1 MGESSIM
8 PTFDEVVEKL
18 RARETLPPLYPMRPW
33 DESLSHQ
40 IIETGNEALFGTLS
54 SGAAAT
60 MMDACRAG
68 LLLWNDDLDRSH
80 DIAQGIANA
89 TGSFWHAIMHRREG
103 DAANSHYWWRR
114 TGSHPA
120 FDDVYSEAMSVL
132 ENESSGEAQE
142 FAATL
147 KRAGTWV
154 PMEFVGRCEMARRGH
169 LPGDWL
175 QHMQVAE
182 MSALLEWCR
191 SQLSRS

>member
-1 MGESSIM
+1 M
-8 PTFDEVVEKL
+8 TVFDEVVEKL
-18 RARETLPPLYPMRPW
+18 RARDPLPPLYPTRPW
-33 DESLSHQ
+33 DESLSRQ
-40 IIETGNEALFGTLS
+40 IVQASNEALFGTVS
-54 SGAAAT
+54 PGGAAAT

-80 DIAQGIANA
+80 DIAQGIADA

-114 TGSHPA
+114 TGAHPA

-132 ENESSGEAQE
+132 ENESSREPQE
-142 FAATL
+142 FAAML

-169 LPGDWL
+169 LQSDWL
-175 QHMQVAE
+175 QRVQVAE

-191 SQLSRS
+191 AQLNRS